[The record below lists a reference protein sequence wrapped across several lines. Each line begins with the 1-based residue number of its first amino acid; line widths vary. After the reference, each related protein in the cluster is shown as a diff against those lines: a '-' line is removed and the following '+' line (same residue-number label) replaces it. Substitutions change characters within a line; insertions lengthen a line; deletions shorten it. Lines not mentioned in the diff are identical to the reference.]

1 MGVQYPAVP
10 FLVITVMLTFGQL
23 STCRDIHRSAIE
35 GTKTTEIKTQFSSP
49 FPCHFPT
56 AAPAEAKSVGTHPI
70 YGTSDRTVPGGPNPL
85 HN

>member
-10 FLVITVMLTFGQL
+10 FLVIMVMLTFGQF

-35 GTKTTEIKTQFSSP
+35 GTKTEIKTQFRSP
-49 FPCHFPT
+49 FPWHFPA
-56 AAPAEAKSVGTHPI
+56 AAPAEAKSVGTDPI